1 MSLPASVE
9 TPQPFVQTVFP
20 LVLASLVPA
29 VMGVGFMAIRDGALI
44 GGLPFVF
51 VFAWVWGFSLAA
63 SALFVLPLF
72 ALAPRLRV
80 PPLWLTTVWGALV
93 AFVWMRL
100 LAGLMGFPNLSRGG
114 WAQLVI
120 SGGTAGATYAFL
132 IRRVV
137 GPDSRSRTSCSAAT
151 GPNTTS

>member
-1 MSLPASVE
+1 
-9 TPQPFVQTVFP
+9 
-20 LVLASLVPA
+20 
-29 VMGVGFMAIRDGALI
+29 MGVGFMAIRDGALI

-80 PPLWLTTVWGALV
+80 PPLWLTTVWGGLV

-100 LAGLMGFPNLSRGG
+100 LAGLMGFRISPAAAGRNWSSR
-114 WAQLVI
+114 A
-120 SGGTAGATYAFL
+120 ARPA
-132 IRRVV
+132 RRT
-137 GPDSRSRTSCSAAT
+137 RS
-151 GPNTTS
+151 